1 LGKTFCPLEASCSDY
16 FFPESDRQSLKS
28 AYRTDVRA
36 ECQQTE
42 KTCGGGGNL
51 SCFKSMYATV
61 RQRPFCPFPV
71 GAKQKS
77 FSYAPGPDF
86 RSRNSTVL
94 YTGEYR
100 AVAAEIMSLMYPSGT
115 EARPAMSRML
125 SDTVDWLYSAL
136 LGIPLMGCA
145 DTVLDSQLRKQEE
158 EAVCAL
164 LQSGSG
170 SNTTCCI
177 DVSDDVSL
185 TGLVQGTF
193 TGNLTLG
200 KHYWSDSEA
209 HSQQAYWIL
218 LSQTLAQLGGNQG
231 QANRLIAAKWYSEGA
246 VFATGVG
253 KRVLLG
259 KASALLRNAGVDIG
273 GLRSI
278 YASARPHIDCARPRL
293 LPNASA
299 ALARDAN
306 NKTRGCVPLQE
317 GLAILAKVM
326 GMKDSVHPDPEPNR
340 TIPDCTYTGNC
351 TFAGIPGLFVPSGGR
366 WAQVCDYHI
375 GKLESNLADIVGD
388 IAALA
393 QLEKMPCMCKFVFLA
408 KTISA
413 NLLFPSGIVAG
424 ILSRIPLQFGCA
436 EGGSCGAPAA
446 AAPGGM
452 TPFNMEQ
459 MPLVTTIWPA
469 QALYVDSATSVNNGH
484 WWNWEKRTEPPPPPS
499 NETQETCRQSRT
511 CWKDEGRGAGRFSV
525 LSTNCSAIP
534 QEYCLLRRLANLSS
548 VTVGCYEATSGYMSS
563 QDEMDARLYE
573 GQFDKSVFNDTQEEF
588 LQGFNFHATSRD
600 GLHVTV
606 LYNDTSVASGYN
618 PGDFGIMPRLVRI
631 NDPVRLAIDAYITW
645 RQGGQRG
652 NYSAAMVGLKEMP
665 KPASIVSLDFG
676 SLIGPFL
683 FTLVFYLLLPVMI
696 VSLVYEKEIR
706 LRVLMQMLGLGTLAY
721 WSINYFFWLCIYI
734 MFSLVFY
741 IFGSLVRLP
750 SGYSVAIITKNE
762 PTIHVVFC
770 LLFINNT
777 IASACLAATLF
788 RKSRTAQV
796 SSTMWVIGM
805 ALIAWAAWD
814 VRSGNL
820 FNVDYVSVHVKN
832 VITMVPLWGYFRGWM
847 EFNEYSNLAVSKGGY
862 GMTWNDVATDPRN
875 GMSAVFLFLG
885 LEWPVFVL
893 LALYFD
899 QVLDNGRGV
908 PQHPLFFL
916 GVSNTVSEAEEDDVP
931 VHVKVEGD
939 GAGNNGINKPQLGGE
954 AGDGQQG
961 SLKKSASELA
971 VTSGKSTEYIDQDQD
986 VTAEEAR
993 VYQLLTNPQAMSKE
1007 AVIMNRLRKVYMGS
1021 GGRHKIAVR
1030 GLSMAVAHGE
1040 VFGMLGPNG
1049 AGAIY

>member
-1 LGKTFCPLEASCSDY
+1 
-16 FFPESDRQSLKS
+16 
-28 AYRTDVRA
+28 
-36 ECQQTE
+36 
-42 KTCGGGGNL
+42 
-51 SCFKSMYATV
+51 MYATS
-61 RQRPFCPFPV
+61 RQRPFCPFPL

-94 YTGEYR
+94 YTGEDR
-100 AVAAEIMSLMYPSGT
+100 VVAAEIVSLMYPTST
-115 EARPAMSRML
+115 ETQPVMSRML
-125 SDTVDWLYSAL
+125 SDTIDWLYSAL

-170 SNTTCCI
+170 SNITCCI
-177 DVSDDVSL
+177 DLSDDVSL
-185 TGLVQGTF
+185 AGLVQGTF

-209 HSQQAYWIL
+209 HSQEAYWTIFA
-218 LSQTLAQLGGNQG
+218 QTVVQLGGNKG
-231 QANRLIAAKWYSEGA
+231 QANRLIAARWYSEGA
-246 VFATGVG
+246 VFATGMG
-253 KRVLLG
+253 KRVLLA
-259 KASALLRNAGVDIG
+259 KASALLKNAGLDVD

-278 YASARPHIDCARPRL
+278 YASARPHIDCARPWL
-293 LPNASA
+293 SPNASA
-299 ALARDAN
+299 ALGRDAN

-326 GMKDSVHPDPEPNR
+326 AMNQSVHPDPEPNR

-351 TFAGIPGLFVPSGGR
+351 MFAGVPGLFVPTGGR
-366 WAQVCDYHI
+366 WAQVCDYYI
-375 GKLESNLADIVGD
+375 GKLESNLAEVLGD
-388 IAALA
+388 IAAIA
-393 QLEKMPCMCKFVFLA
+393 QLDKMPCMCKFVFLA

-413 NLLFPSGIVAG
+413 NVLFPSGLVAG
-424 ILSRIPLQFGCA
+424 ILSRIPLQYGCA
-436 EGGSCGAPAA
+436 DGGSCGASAA
-446 AAPGGM
+446 AAAAAGGGGGGGAPGGM

-459 MPLVTTIWPA
+459 LPLVTTIWPA
-469 QALYVDSATSVNNGH
+469 QALFVDPVTSVNNGH
-484 WWNWEKRTEPPPPPS
+484 WWNWEKRKDPPPKPS
-499 NETQETCRQSRT
+499 NETQETCQQART
-511 CWKDEGRGAGRFSV
+511 CWRDEGRGAGRFSL
-525 LSTNCSAIP
+525 LSVNCSAIT

-548 VTVGCYEATSGYMSS
+548 VTLGCYEATSAYQPS
-563 QDEMDARLYE
+563 QTDMDERLYQ

-588 LQGFNFHATSRD
+588 LQGFDFHATSRD

-606 LYNDTSVASGYN
+606 VYNDTSVAAGYS
-618 PGDFGIMPRLVRI
+618 PGDFGVTPRLVRI

-645 RQGGQRG
+645 REGGKRG

-683 FTLVFYLLLPVMI
+683 FTLVFYLLLPVII

-734 MFSLVFY
+734 LFALVFY
-741 IFGSLVRLP
+741 IFGSLVQLP
-750 SGYSVAIITKNE
+750 SGYSIAIITKNE

-770 LLFINNT
+770 ILFINNT

-814 VRSGNL
+814 VRSGNM
-820 FNVDYVSVHVKN
+820 FNVEYVSVHVKN

-847 EFNEYSNLAVSKGGY
+847 EFNEYSNLAISKGAY

-875 GMSAVFLFLG
+875 GMTAVFLFLG

-916 GVSNTVSEAEEDDVP
+916 GFKNTISEAEEDDVP
-931 VHVKVEGD
+931 VHVKVEGEGD
-939 GAGNNGINKPQLGGE
+939 GSGNNGSSKVANAPTPQVSEVSEVSGLQSCVKNG
-954 AGDGQQG
+954 
-961 SLKKSASELA
+961 ELA
-971 VTSGKSTEYIDQDQD
+971 TTSGKSSDYIHQDED
-986 VTAEEAR
+986 VSAEEAR
-993 VYQLLTNPQAMSKE
+993 VYQILTSPQAMSKE
-1007 AVIMNRLRKVYMGS
+1007 AVIMNRLRKVYKGS

-1049 AGAIY
+1049 AGAIDSYHTVRVLRICESDRGVNCILIFLPVLISEILRI